1 MFNKILAIILMGILA
16 FQTTGLT
23 MANTTELKIEV
34 TQKGSGPVAED
45 GMSVSV
51 HYTGKLIDGTKFDSS
66 LDRGTPF
73 SFTLGQGSVIKGWD
87 QGVLGMMVG
96 EKRTL
101 TIPSELGY
109 GSAGA
114 GASIPPNATLVFDIE
129 LLDVMLPTVL
139 GQATPVEFMELQKN
153 GSIVIDIRREEEWI
167 ETGIISGAETI
178 TAFTTLIFDIELLD
192 VEMPIVLGQST
203 PTEFIELQKDGYIVI
218 DIRREEEWIETG
230 IIEGAETI
238 TAFTESGQ
246 LHKNFQEKFFSLAKG
261 PKTPILLYCR
271 TGNRTEML
279 GNALIDQLGLKN
291 VYHLTNGIVDWQNK
305 GNKTSFYEHGN

>member
-1 MFNKILAIILMGILA
+1 MLNKIFTILIMGVLAL
-16 FQTTGLT
+16 QSTGFT
-23 MANTTELKIEV
+23 MADTSDLKIEI
-34 TQKGSGPVAED
+34 TQKGSGTEAAN

-51 HYTGKLIDGTKFDSS
+51 HYTGKLTDGTKFDSS

-73 SFTLGQGSVIKGWD
+73 TFTLGQGSVIKGWD

-114 GASIPPNATLVFDIE
+114 GASIPPNATL
-129 LLDVMLPTVL
+129 
-139 GQATPVEFMELQKN
+139 
-153 GSIVIDIRREEEWI
+153 
-167 ETGIISGAETI
+167 
-178 TAFTTLIFDIELLD
+178 IFDIELLD
-192 VEMPIVLGQST
+192 VQMPIVLGQST

-246 LHKNFQEKFFSLAKG
+246 LHKDFQEKFFSLAKG
-261 PKTPILLYCR
+261 PETPILLYCR

-279 GNALIDQLGLKN
+279 GNALIDQVGLKN
-291 VYHLTNGIVDWQNK
+291 VYHLTDGIVEWK
-305 GNKTSFYEHGN
+305 KSGNKTTNYTPTN

>member
-1 MFNKILAIILMGILA
+1 MLNKIFTILIMGVLAL
-16 FQTTGLT
+16 QSTGFT
-23 MANTTELKIEV
+23 MADTSDLKIEI
-34 TQKGSGPVAED
+34 TQKGSGTEAAN

-51 HYTGKLIDGTKFDSS
+51 HYTGKLTDGTKFDSS

-73 SFTLGQGSVIKGWD
+73 TFTLGQGSVIKGWD

-129 LLDVMLPTVL
+129 LLDV
-139 GQATPVEFMELQKN
+139 Q
-153 GSIVIDIRREEEWI
+153 
-167 ETGIISGAETI
+167 
-178 TAFTTLIFDIELLD
+178 
-192 VEMPIVLGQST
+192 MPITLGQST
-203 PTEFIELQKDGYIVI
+203 PTEFIELQNDGYIVI

-230 IIEGAETI
+230 IIEGAKTI

-246 LHKNFQEKFFSLAKG
+246 LHKDFQEKFFSLAKG
-261 PKTPILLYCR
+261 PETPILLYCR

-279 GNALIDQLGLKN
+279 GNALIDQVGLKN
-291 VYHLTNGIVDWQNK
+291 VYHLTDGIVEWK
-305 GNKTSFYEHGN
+305 KSGNKTTNYTPTN

>member
-1 MFNKILAIILMGILA
+1 MLNKIFTILIMGILA
-16 FQTTGLT
+16 LQSTGFT
-23 MANTTELKIEV
+23 MADTSDLKIEI
-34 TQKGSGPVAED
+34 TQKGSGTEAAN

-51 HYTGKLIDGTKFDSS
+51 HYTGKLTDGTKFDSS

-73 SFTLGQGSVIKGWD
+73 TFTLGQGSVIKGWD

-129 LLDVMLPTVL
+129 LLDVQM
-139 GQATPVEFMELQKN
+139 PV
-153 GSIVIDIRREEEWI
+153 
-167 ETGIISGAETI
+167 
-178 TAFTTLIFDIELLD
+178 
-192 VEMPIVLGQST
+192 VLGQSS

-230 IIEGAETI
+230 IIEGAKTI

-246 LHKNFQEKFFSLAKG
+246 LHKDFQEKFFSLAKG
-261 PKTPILLYCR
+261 PETPILLYCR

-279 GNALIDQLGLKN
+279 GNALIDQVGLKN
-291 VYHLTNGIVDWQNK
+291 VYHLTDGIVEWK
-305 GNKTSFYEHGN
+305 KSGNKTTNYTPTN

>member
-1 MFNKILAIILMGILA
+1 MLNKIFTILIMGVLAL
-16 FQTTGLT
+16 QSTGFT
-23 MANTTELKIEV
+23 MADTSDLKIEI
-34 TQKGSGPVAED
+34 TQKGSGTEAAN

-51 HYTGKLIDGTKFDSS
+51 HYTGKLTDGTKFDSS

-73 SFTLGQGSVIKGWD
+73 TFTLGQGSVIKGWD

-114 GASIPPNATLVFDIE
+114 GASIPPNATL
-129 LLDVMLPTVL
+129 
-139 GQATPVEFMELQKN
+139 
-153 GSIVIDIRREEEWI
+153 
-167 ETGIISGAETI
+167 
-178 TAFTTLIFDIELLD
+178 IFDIELLD
-192 VEMPIVLGQST
+192 VQMPIALGQST

-246 LHKNFQEKFFSLAKG
+246 LHKDFQEKFFSLAKG
-261 PKTPILLYCR
+261 PETPILLYCR

-279 GNALIDQLGLKN
+279 GNALIDQVGLKN
-291 VYHLTNGIVDWQNK
+291 VYHLTDGIVEWK
-305 GNKTSFYEHGN
+305 KSGNKTSNYTPPN

>member
-1 MFNKILAIILMGILA
+1 MLNKIFTILIMGVLAL
-16 FQTTGLT
+16 QSTGFT
-23 MANTTELKIEV
+23 MADTSDLKIEI
-34 TQKGSGPVAED
+34 TQKGSGTEAAN

-51 HYTGKLIDGTKFDSS
+51 HYTGKLTDGTKFDSS

-73 SFTLGQGSVIKGWD
+73 TFTLGQGRVIKGWD

-114 GASIPPNATLVFDIE
+114 GASIPPNATL
-129 LLDVMLPTVL
+129 
-139 GQATPVEFMELQKN
+139 
-153 GSIVIDIRREEEWI
+153 
-167 ETGIISGAETI
+167 
-178 TAFTTLIFDIELLD
+178 IFDIELLD
-192 VEMPIVLGQST
+192 VQMPIVLGQST

-246 LHKNFQEKFFSLAKG
+246 LHKDFQEKFFSLAKG
-261 PKTPILLYCR
+261 PETPILLYCR

-279 GNALIDQLGLKN
+279 GNALIDQVGLKN
-291 VYHLTNGIVDWQNK
+291 VYHLTDGIVEWK
-305 GNKTSFYEHGN
+305 KSGNKTSNYTPPN

>member
-1 MFNKILAIILMGILA
+1 MLNKIFSILIMGILA
-16 FQTTGLT
+16 LQSTGFT
-23 MANTTELKIEV
+23 MADTSDLKIEI
-34 TQKGSGPVAED
+34 TQKGSGTEAAN

-51 HYTGKLIDGTKFDSS
+51 HYTGKLTDGTKFDSS

-73 SFTLGQGSVIKGWD
+73 TFTLGQGSVIKGWD

-114 GASIPPNATLVFDIE
+114 GASIPPNATL
-129 LLDVMLPTVL
+129 
-139 GQATPVEFMELQKN
+139 
-153 GSIVIDIRREEEWI
+153 
-167 ETGIISGAETI
+167 
-178 TAFTTLIFDIELLD
+178 IFDIELLD
-192 VEMPIVLGQST
+192 VQMPGVLGQST
-203 PTEFIELQKDGYIVI
+203 PAEFIELQKDGYIVI

-246 LHKNFQEKFFSLAKG
+246 LHKDFQEKFFSLAKG
-261 PKTPILLYCR
+261 PETPILLYCR

-279 GNALIDQLGLKN
+279 GNALIDQVGLKN
-291 VYHLTNGIVDWQNK
+291 VYHLTDGIVEWK
-305 GNKTSFYEHGN
+305 KSGNKTSNYTPTN

>member
-1 MFNKILAIILMGILA
+1 MLNKIFTILIMGVLAL
-16 FQTTGLT
+16 QSTGFT
-23 MANTTELKIEV
+23 MADTSDLKIEI
-34 TQKGSGPVAED
+34 TQKGSGTEAAN

-51 HYTGKLIDGTKFDSS
+51 HYTGKLTDGTKFDSS

-73 SFTLGQGSVIKGWD
+73 TFTLGQGRVIKGWD

-114 GASIPPNATLVFDIE
+114 GASIPPNATL
-129 LLDVMLPTVL
+129 
-139 GQATPVEFMELQKN
+139 
-153 GSIVIDIRREEEWI
+153 
-167 ETGIISGAETI
+167 
-178 TAFTTLIFDIELLD
+178 IFDIELLD
-192 VEMPIVLGQST
+192 VQMPVVLGQST
-203 PTEFIELQKDGYIVI
+203 PAEFIELQKDGYIVI

-246 LHKNFQEKFFSLAKG
+246 LHKDFQEKFFSLAKG
-261 PKTPILLYCR
+261 PETPILLYCR

-279 GNALIDQLGLKN
+279 GNALIDQVGLKN
-291 VYHLTNGIVDWQNK
+291 VYHLTDGIVEWK
-305 GNKTSFYEHGN
+305 KSGNKTSNYTPSN

>member
-1 MFNKILAIILMGILA
+1 MLNKIFTILIMGVLAL
-16 FQTTGLT
+16 QSTGFT
-23 MANTTELKIEV
+23 MADTSDLKIEI
-34 TQKGSGPVAED
+34 TQKGSGTEAAN

-51 HYTGKLIDGTKFDSS
+51 HYTGKLTDGTKFDSS

-73 SFTLGQGSVIKGWD
+73 TFTLGQGRVIKGWD

-129 LLDVMLPTVL
+129 LLDVQM
-139 GQATPVEFMELQKN
+139 PV
-153 GSIVIDIRREEEWI
+153 
-167 ETGIISGAETI
+167 
-178 TAFTTLIFDIELLD
+178 
-192 VEMPIVLGQST
+192 VLGQSS

-218 DIRREEEWIETG
+218 DIRREEEWVETG

-246 LHKNFQEKFFSLAKG
+246 LHKDFQEKFFSLAKG
-261 PKTPILLYCR
+261 PETPILLYCR
-271 TGNRTEML
+271 TGNRTGML
-279 GNALIDQLGLKN
+279 GNALIDQVGLKN
-291 VYHLTNGIVDWQNK
+291 VYHLTDGIVEWK
-305 GNKTSFYEHGN
+305 KSGNKTSNYTPSN

>member
-1 MFNKILAIILMGILA
+1 MLNKIFTILIMGVLAL
-16 FQTTGLT
+16 QSTGFT
-23 MANTTELKIEV
+23 MADTSDLKIEI
-34 TQKGSGPVAED
+34 TQKGSGTEAAN

-51 HYTGKLIDGTKFDSS
+51 HYTGKLTDGTKFDSS

-73 SFTLGQGSVIKGWD
+73 TFTLGQGRVIKGWD

-129 LLDVMLPTVL
+129 LLDVQM
-139 GQATPVEFMELQKN
+139 PV
-153 GSIVIDIRREEEWI
+153 
-167 ETGIISGAETI
+167 
-178 TAFTTLIFDIELLD
+178 
-192 VEMPIVLGQST
+192 VLGQSS

-246 LHKNFQEKFFSLAKG
+246 LHKDFQEKFFSLAKG
-261 PKTPILLYCR
+261 PETPILLYCR

-279 GNALIDQLGLKN
+279 GNALIDQVGLKN
-291 VYHLTNGIVDWQNK
+291 VYHLTDGIVEWK
-305 GNKTSFYEHGN
+305 KSGNKTSNYTPAN

>member
-1 MFNKILAIILMGILA
+1 MLNKIFTILIMGVLAL
-16 FQTTGLT
+16 QSTGFT
-23 MANTTELKIEV
+23 MADTSDLKIEI
-34 TQKGSGPVAED
+34 TQKGSGTEAAN

-51 HYTGKLIDGTKFDSS
+51 HYTGKLTDGTKFDSS

-73 SFTLGQGSVIKGWD
+73 TFTLGQGRVIKGWD

-129 LLDVMLPTVL
+129 LLDVQM
-139 GQATPVEFMELQKN
+139 PV
-153 GSIVIDIRREEEWI
+153 
-167 ETGIISGAETI
+167 
-178 TAFTTLIFDIELLD
+178 
-192 VEMPIVLGQST
+192 VLGQSS

-246 LHKNFQEKFFSLAKG
+246 LHKDFQEKFFSLAKG
-261 PKTPILLYCR
+261 PETPILLYCR

-279 GNALIDQLGLKN
+279 GNALIDQVGLKN
-291 VYHLTNGIVDWQNK
+291 VYHLTDGIVEWK
-305 GNKTSFYEHGN
+305 KSGNKTSNYTPPN

>member
-114 GASIPPNATLVFDIE
+114 LS
-129 LLDVMLPTVL
+129 
-139 GQATPVEFMELQKN
+139 
-153 GSIVIDIRREEEWI
+153 
-167 ETGIISGAETI
+167 
-178 TAFTTLIFDIELLD
+178 LIHI
-192 VEMPIVLGQST
+192 
-203 PTEFIELQKDGYIVI
+203 
-218 DIRREEEWIETG
+218 
-230 IIEGAETI
+230 
-238 TAFTESGQ
+238 
-246 LHKNFQEKFFSLAKG
+246 
-261 PKTPILLYCR
+261 
-271 TGNRTEML
+271 
-279 GNALIDQLGLKN
+279 
-291 VYHLTNGIVDWQNK
+291 
-305 GNKTSFYEHGN
+305 

>member
-1 MFNKILAIILMGILA
+1 MLNKIFTILIMGVLAL
-16 FQTTGLT
+16 QSTGFT
-23 MANTTELKIEV
+23 MADTSDLKIEI
-34 TQKGSGPVAED
+34 TQKGSGTEAAN

-51 HYTGKLIDGTKFDSS
+51 HYTGKLTDGTKFDSS

-73 SFTLGQGSVIKGWD
+73 TFTLGQGSVIKGWD

-114 GASIPPNATLVFDIE
+114 GASIPPNATL
-129 LLDVMLPTVL
+129 
-139 GQATPVEFMELQKN
+139 
-153 GSIVIDIRREEEWI
+153 
-167 ETGIISGAETI
+167 
-178 TAFTTLIFDIELLD
+178 IFDIELLD
-192 VEMPIVLGQST
+192 VQMPIVLGQSS

-246 LHKNFQEKFFSLAKG
+246 LHKDFQEKFFSLAKG
-261 PKTPILLYCR
+261 PETPILLYCR

-279 GNALIDQLGLKN
+279 GNALIDQVGLKN
-291 VYHLTNGIVDWQNK
+291 VYHLTDGIVEWK
-305 GNKTSFYEHGN
+305 KSGNKTSNYTPTN

>member
-1 MFNKILAIILMGILA
+1 MLNKIFTILIMGVLAL
-16 FQTTGLT
+16 QSTGFT
-23 MANTTELKIEV
+23 MADTSDLKIEI
-34 TQKGSGPVAED
+34 TQKGSGAEAAN

-51 HYTGKLIDGTKFDSS
+51 HYTGKLTDGTKFDSS

-73 SFTLGQGSVIKGWD
+73 TFTLGQGSVIKGWD

-129 LLDVMLPTVL
+129 LLDVQM
-139 GQATPVEFMELQKN
+139 PV
-153 GSIVIDIRREEEWI
+153 
-167 ETGIISGAETI
+167 
-178 TAFTTLIFDIELLD
+178 
-192 VEMPIVLGQST
+192 VLGQSS

-230 IIEGAETI
+230 IIEGTETI

-246 LHKNFQEKFFSLAKG
+246 LHKDFQEKFFSLAKG
-261 PKTPILLYCR
+261 PETPILLYCR

-279 GNALIDQLGLKN
+279 GNALIDQVGLKN
-291 VYHLTNGIVDWQNK
+291 VYHLTDGIVEWK
-305 GNKTSFYEHGN
+305 KSGNKTSNYTPSN

>member
-1 MFNKILAIILMGILA
+1 MLNKIFTILIMGVLAL
-16 FQTTGLT
+16 QSTGFT
-23 MANTTELKIEV
+23 MADTSDLKIEI
-34 TQKGSGPVAED
+34 TQKGSGTEAAN

-51 HYTGKLIDGTKFDSS
+51 HYTGKLTDGTKFDSS

-73 SFTLGQGSVIKGWD
+73 TFTLGQGSVIKGWD

-114 GASIPPNATLVFDIE
+114 GASIPPNATL
-129 LLDVMLPTVL
+129 
-139 GQATPVEFMELQKN
+139 
-153 GSIVIDIRREEEWI
+153 
-167 ETGIISGAETI
+167 
-178 TAFTTLIFDIELLD
+178 IFDIELLD
-192 VEMPIVLGQST
+192 VQMPIALGQST
-203 PTEFIELQKDGYIVI
+203 PTEFIELLKDGYIVI

-246 LHKNFQEKFFSLAKG
+246 LHKDFQEKFFSLAKG
-261 PKTPILLYCR
+261 PETPILLYCR

-279 GNALIDQLGLKN
+279 GNALIDQVGLKN
-291 VYHLTNGIVDWQNK
+291 VYHLTDGIVEWK
-305 GNKTSFYEHGN
+305 KSGNKTSNYTPTN

>member
-16 FQTTGLT
+16 FQTTGVT

-34 TQKGSGPVAED
+34 TQKGSGPVAKD
-45 GMSVSV
+45 GMSVFV

-114 GASIPPNATLVFDIE
+114 GASIPPNATL
-129 LLDVMLPTVL
+129 
-139 GQATPVEFMELQKN
+139 
-153 GSIVIDIRREEEWI
+153 
-167 ETGIISGAETI
+167 
-178 TAFTTLIFDIELLD
+178 IFDIELLD
-192 VEMPIVLGQST
+192 VQMPIVLGQST
-203 PTEFIELQKDGYIVI
+203 PTEFIELQKDGYVVI

-238 TAFTESGQ
+238 TAFTENGQ
-246 LHKNFQEKFFSLAKG
+246 LHKDFQEKFFSLAKG
-261 PKTPILLYCR
+261 PETPILLYCR

-279 GNALIDQLGLKN
+279 GNALIDQVGLKN
-291 VYHLTNGIVDWQNK
+291 VYHLTDGIVGWK
-305 GNKTSFYEHGN
+305 KLENKTSVYLPAEKVNLK

>member
-1 MFNKILAIILMGILA
+1 MLNKIFTILIMGVLAL
-16 FQTTGLT
+16 QSTGFT
-23 MANTTELKIEV
+23 MADTSDLKIEI
-34 TQKGSGPVAED
+34 TQKGSGAEAAN
-45 GMSVSV
+45 GMSVAV
-51 HYTGKLIDGTKFDSS
+51 HYTGKLTDGTKFDSS

-73 SFTLGQGSVIKGWD
+73 SFTLGQGRVIKGWD
-87 QGVLGMMVG
+87 QGVLGMKVG

-114 GASIPPNATLVFDIE
+114 GASIPPNATL
-129 LLDVMLPTVL
+129 
-139 GQATPVEFMELQKN
+139 
-153 GSIVIDIRREEEWI
+153 
-167 ETGIISGAETI
+167 
-178 TAFTTLIFDIELLD
+178 IFDIELLD
-192 VEMPIVLGQST
+192 VQMPIVLGQST

-246 LHKNFQEKFFSLAKG
+246 LHKDFQEKFFSLAKG
-261 PKTPILLYCR
+261 PETPILLYCR

-279 GNALIDQLGLKN
+279 GNALIDQVGLKN
-291 VYHLTNGIVDWQNK
+291 VYHLTDGIVEWK
-305 GNKTSFYEHGN
+305 KSGNKTSNYTPSN

>member
-1 MFNKILAIILMGILA
+1 MLNKIFTILIMGVLAL
-16 FQTTGLT
+16 QSTGFT
-23 MANTTELKIEV
+23 MADTSDLKIEI
-34 TQKGSGPVAED
+34 TQKGSGTEAAN

-51 HYTGKLIDGTKFDSS
+51 HYTGKLTDGTKFDSS

-73 SFTLGQGSVIKGWD
+73 TFTLGQGRVIKGWD

-114 GASIPPNATLVFDIE
+114 GASIPPNATL
-129 LLDVMLPTVL
+129 
-139 GQATPVEFMELQKN
+139 
-153 GSIVIDIRREEEWI
+153 
-167 ETGIISGAETI
+167 
-178 TAFTTLIFDIELLD
+178 IFDIELLD
-192 VEMPIVLGQST
+192 VQMPIVLGQST

-246 LHKNFQEKFFSLAKG
+246 LHKDFQEKFFSLAKG
-261 PKTPILLYCR
+261 PETPILLYCR

-279 GNALIDQLGLKN
+279 GNALIDQVGLKN
-291 VYHLTNGIVDWQNK
+291 VYHLTDGIIEWK
-305 GNKTSFYEHGN
+305 KSGNKTSNYTPSN

>member
-1 MFNKILAIILMGILA
+1 MLNKIFTILIMGVLAL
-16 FQTTGLT
+16 QSTGFT
-23 MANTTELKIEV
+23 MADTSDLKIEI
-34 TQKGSGPVAED
+34 TQKGSGTEAAN

-51 HYTGKLIDGTKFDSS
+51 HYTGRLTDGTKFDSS

-73 SFTLGQGSVIKGWD
+73 TFTLGQGSVIKGWD

-109 GSAGA
+109 GIAGA
-114 GASIPPNATLVFDIE
+114 GASIPPNATL
-129 LLDVMLPTVL
+129 
-139 GQATPVEFMELQKN
+139 
-153 GSIVIDIRREEEWI
+153 
-167 ETGIISGAETI
+167 
-178 TAFTTLIFDIELLD
+178 IFDIELLD
-192 VEMPIVLGQST
+192 VQMPVVLGQST
-203 PTEFIELQKDGYIVI
+203 PAEFIELQKDGYIVI

-246 LHKNFQEKFFSLAKG
+246 LHKDFQEKFFSLAKG
-261 PKTPILLYCR
+261 PETPILLYCR

-279 GNALIDQLGLKN
+279 GNALIDQVGLKN
-291 VYHLTNGIVDWQNK
+291 VYHLTDGIVEWK
-305 GNKTSFYEHGN
+305 KSGNKTIN

>member
-1 MFNKILAIILMGILA
+1 MLNKIFTILIMGVLAL
-16 FQTTGLT
+16 QSTGFT
-23 MANTTELKIEV
+23 MADTSDLKIEI
-34 TQKGSGPVAED
+34 TQKGSGTEAAN

-51 HYTGKLIDGTKFDSS
+51 HYTGKLTDGTKFDSS

-73 SFTLGQGSVIKGWD
+73 TFTLGQGSVIKGWD

-109 GSAGA
+109 GRAGA
-114 GASIPPNATLVFDIE
+114 GASIPPNATL
-129 LLDVMLPTVL
+129 
-139 GQATPVEFMELQKN
+139 
-153 GSIVIDIRREEEWI
+153 
-167 ETGIISGAETI
+167 
-178 TAFTTLIFDIELLD
+178 IFDIELLD
-192 VEMPIVLGQST
+192 VQMPVVLGQST
-203 PTEFIELQKDGYIVI
+203 PAEFIELQKDGYIVI

-246 LHKNFQEKFFSLAKG
+246 LHKDFQEKFFSLAKG
-261 PKTPILLYCR
+261 PETPILLYCR

-279 GNALIDQLGLKN
+279 GNALIDQVGLKN
-291 VYHLTNGIVDWQNK
+291 VYHLTDGIVEWK
-305 GNKTSFYEHGN
+305 KSGNKTTNYTPTN

>member
-1 MFNKILAIILMGILA
+1 MLNKIFTILIMGVLAL
-16 FQTTGLT
+16 QSTGFT
-23 MANTTELKIEV
+23 MADTSDLKIEI
-34 TQKGSGPVAED
+34 TQKGSGTEAAN

-51 HYTGKLIDGTKFDSS
+51 HYTGKLTDGTKFDSS

-73 SFTLGQGSVIKGWD
+73 TFTLGQGSVIKGWD

-129 LLDVMLPTVL
+129 LLDV
-139 GQATPVEFMELQKN
+139 QIPV
-153 GSIVIDIRREEEWI
+153 
-167 ETGIISGAETI
+167 
-178 TAFTTLIFDIELLD
+178 
-192 VEMPIVLGQST
+192 VLGQSS

-246 LHKNFQEKFFSLAKG
+246 LHKDFQEKFFSLAKG
-261 PKTPILLYCR
+261 PETPILLYCR

-279 GNALIDQLGLKN
+279 GNALIDQVGLKN
-291 VYHLTNGIVDWQNK
+291 VYHLTDGIVEWK
-305 GNKTSFYEHGN
+305 KSGNKTSNYTPTN

>member
-1 MFNKILAIILMGILA
+1 MLNKIFTILILGVLAL
-16 FQTTGLT
+16 QSTGFT
-23 MANTTELKIEV
+23 MADTSDLKIEI
-34 TQKGSGPVAED
+34 TQKGSGTEAAN

-51 HYTGKLIDGTKFDSS
+51 HYTGKLTDGTKFDSS

-73 SFTLGQGSVIKGWD
+73 TFTLGQGSVIKGWD

-129 LLDVMLPTVL
+129 LLDVQM
-139 GQATPVEFMELQKN
+139 PV
-153 GSIVIDIRREEEWI
+153 
-167 ETGIISGAETI
+167 
-178 TAFTTLIFDIELLD
+178 
-192 VEMPIVLGQST
+192 VLGQSS

-246 LHKNFQEKFFSLAKG
+246 LHKDFQEKFFSLAKG
-261 PKTPILLYCR
+261 PETPILLYCR

-279 GNALIDQLGLKN
+279 GNALIDQVGLKN
-291 VYHLTNGIVDWQNK
+291 VYHLTDGIVEWK
-305 GNKTSFYEHGN
+305 KSGNKTSNYTPPN

>member
-1 MFNKILAIILMGILA
+1 MLNKIFTILILGVLAL
-16 FQTTGLT
+16 QSTGFT
-23 MANTTELKIEV
+23 MADTSDLKIEI
-34 TQKGSGPVAED
+34 TQKSSGAEAEN

-51 HYTGKLIDGTKFDSS
+51 HYTGKLTDGTKFDSS

-73 SFTLGQGSVIKGWD
+73 TFTLGQGSVIKGWD

-129 LLDVMLPTVL
+129 LLDV
-139 GQATPVEFMELQKN
+139 Q
-153 GSIVIDIRREEEWI
+153 
-167 ETGIISGAETI
+167 
-178 TAFTTLIFDIELLD
+178 
-192 VEMPIVLGQST
+192 MPIVLGQST

-246 LHKNFQEKFFSLAKG
+246 LHKDFQEKFFSLAKG
-261 PKTPILLYCR
+261 PETPILLYCR

-279 GNALIDQLGLKN
+279 GNALIDQVGLKN
-291 VYHLTNGIVDWQNK
+291 VYHLTDGIVEWK
-305 GNKTSFYEHGN
+305 KSGNKTSNYTPIN

>member
-1 MFNKILAIILMGILA
+1 MLNKIFTILIMGVLAL
-16 FQTTGLT
+16 QSTGFT
-23 MANTTELKIEV
+23 MADTSDLKIEI
-34 TQKGSGPVAED
+34 TQKGSGTEAAN

-51 HYTGKLIDGTKFDSS
+51 HYTGKLTDGTKFDSS

-73 SFTLGQGSVIKGWD
+73 TFTLGQGSVIKGWD

-114 GASIPPNATLVFDIE
+114 GASIPPNATL
-129 LLDVMLPTVL
+129 
-139 GQATPVEFMELQKN
+139 
-153 GSIVIDIRREEEWI
+153 
-167 ETGIISGAETI
+167 
-178 TAFTTLIFDIELLD
+178 IFDIELLD
-192 VEMPIVLGQST
+192 VQMPIALGQST

-246 LHKNFQEKFFSLAKG
+246 LHKDFQEKFFSLAKG
-261 PKTPILLYCR
+261 PETPILLYCR

-279 GNALIDQLGLKN
+279 GNALIDQVGLKN
-291 VYHLTNGIVDWQNK
+291 VYHLTDGIVEWK
-305 GNKTSFYEHGN
+305 KSGNKTSNYTPTN

>member
-1 MFNKILAIILMGILA
+1 MLNKIFTILIMGVLAL
-16 FQTTGLT
+16 QSTGFT
-23 MANTTELKIEV
+23 MADTSDLKIEI
-34 TQKGSGPVAED
+34 TQKGSGTEAAN

-51 HYTGKLIDGTKFDSS
+51 HYTGKLTDGTKFDSS

-73 SFTLGQGSVIKGWD
+73 TFTLGQGSVIKGWD

-129 LLDVMLPTVL
+129 LLDV
-139 GQATPVEFMELQKN
+139 QIPV
-153 GSIVIDIRREEEWI
+153 
-167 ETGIISGAETI
+167 
-178 TAFTTLIFDIELLD
+178 
-192 VEMPIVLGQST
+192 VLGQSS

-246 LHKNFQEKFFSLAKG
+246 LHKDFQEKFFSLAKG
-261 PKTPILLYCR
+261 PETPILLYCR

-279 GNALIDQLGLKN
+279 GNALIDQVGLKN
-291 VYHLTNGIVDWQNK
+291 VYHLTDGIVEWK
-305 GNKTSFYEHGN
+305 KSGNKTSNYRPTN

>member
-1 MFNKILAIILMGILA
+1 MGVLAL
-16 FQTTGLT
+16 QSTGFT
-23 MANTTELKIEV
+23 MADTSDLKIEI
-34 TQKGSGPVAED
+34 TQKGSGTEAAN

-51 HYTGKLIDGTKFDSS
+51 HYTGKLTDGTKFDSS

-73 SFTLGQGSVIKGWD
+73 TFTLGQGSVIKGWD

-129 LLDVMLPTVL
+129 LLDVQM
-139 GQATPVEFMELQKN
+139 PV
-153 GSIVIDIRREEEWI
+153 
-167 ETGIISGAETI
+167 
-178 TAFTTLIFDIELLD
+178 
-192 VEMPIVLGQST
+192 VLGQSS

-218 DIRREEEWIETG
+218 DIRQEEEWIETG

-246 LHKNFQEKFFSLAKG
+246 LHKDFQEKFFSLAKG
-261 PKTPILLYCR
+261 PETPILLYCR

-279 GNALIDQLGLKN
+279 GNALIDQVGLKN
-291 VYHLTNGIVDWQNK
+291 VYHLTDGIVEWK
-305 GNKTSFYEHGN
+305 KSGNKTSNYTPSN

>member
-1 MFNKILAIILMGILA
+1 MLNKIFTILIMGVLAL
-16 FQTTGLT
+16 QSTGFT
-23 MANTTELKIEV
+23 MADTSDLKIEI
-34 TQKGSGPVAED
+34 TQKGSGAKAAN

-51 HYTGKLIDGTKFDSS
+51 HYTGKLTDGTKFDSS

-73 SFTLGQGSVIKGWD
+73 TFTLGQGSVIKGWD

-114 GASIPPNATLVFDIE
+114 GASIPPNATL
-129 LLDVMLPTVL
+129 
-139 GQATPVEFMELQKN
+139 
-153 GSIVIDIRREEEWI
+153 
-167 ETGIISGAETI
+167 
-178 TAFTTLIFDIELLD
+178 IFDIELLD
-192 VEMPIVLGQST
+192 VQMPIALGQST

-246 LHKNFQEKFFSLAKG
+246 LHKDFQEKFFSLAKG
-261 PKTPILLYCR
+261 PETPILLYCR

-279 GNALIDQLGLKN
+279 GNALIDQVGLKN
-291 VYHLTNGIVDWQNK
+291 VYHLTDGIVEWK
-305 GNKTSFYEHGN
+305 KSGNKTTNYTPTN

>member
-1 MFNKILAIILMGILA
+1 MLNKIFTILIMGVLAL
-16 FQTTGLT
+16 QSTGFT
-23 MANTTELKIEV
+23 MADTSDLKIEI
-34 TQKGSGPVAED
+34 TQKGSGTEAAN

-51 HYTGKLIDGTKFDSS
+51 HYTGKLTDGTKFDSS

-73 SFTLGQGSVIKGWD
+73 TFTLGQGSVIKGWD

-129 LLDVMLPTVL
+129 LLDV
-139 GQATPVEFMELQKN
+139 QIPV
-153 GSIVIDIRREEEWI
+153 
-167 ETGIISGAETI
+167 
-178 TAFTTLIFDIELLD
+178 
-192 VEMPIVLGQST
+192 VLGQSS

-246 LHKNFQEKFFSLAKG
+246 LHKDFQEKFFSLAKG
-261 PKTPILLYCR
+261 PETPILLYCR

-279 GNALIDQLGLKN
+279 GNALIDQVGLKN
-291 VYHLTNGIVDWQNK
+291 VYHLTDGIVEWK
-305 GNKTSFYEHGN
+305 KSGNKTTDYTPTN

>member
-1 MFNKILAIILMGILA
+1 MLNKIFTILIMGVLAL
-16 FQTTGLT
+16 QSTGFT
-23 MANTTELKIEV
+23 MADTSDLKIEI
-34 TQKGSGPVAED
+34 TQKGSGTEAAN

-51 HYTGKLIDGTKFDSS
+51 HYTGKLTDGTKFDSS

-73 SFTLGQGSVIKGWD
+73 TFTLGKGSVIKGWD

-114 GASIPPNATLVFDIE
+114 GASIPPNATL
-129 LLDVMLPTVL
+129 
-139 GQATPVEFMELQKN
+139 
-153 GSIVIDIRREEEWI
+153 
-167 ETGIISGAETI
+167 
-178 TAFTTLIFDIELLD
+178 IFDIELLD
-192 VEMPIVLGQST
+192 VQMPIVLGQST
-203 PTEFIELQKDGYIVI
+203 PAEFIELQKDGYIVI

-246 LHKNFQEKFFSLAKG
+246 LHKDFQEKFFSLAKG
-261 PKTPILLYCR
+261 PETPILLYCR

-279 GNALIDQLGLKN
+279 GNALIDQVGLKN
-291 VYHLTNGIVDWQNK
+291 VYHLTDGIVEWK
-305 GNKTSFYEHGN
+305 KSGNKTTNYTPTN